1 MKKIEFES
9 EEQLDDFLYAGVHH
23 RVKNQ
28 FDVDRDINI
37 ELMKE
42 HGYFKKSDLEI
53 ARKIYYRKLNDPT
66 KNSIDS
72 YTELVK
78 YKNELEKEIEML
90 KGEK

>member
-9 EEQLDDFLYAGVHH
+9 EDAVKQFISSCVSWDGDLDYDKSVENA
-23 RVKNQ
+23 
-28 FDVDRDINI
+28 
-37 ELMKE
+37 KE
-42 HGYFKKSDLEI
+42 NGYIKKSDLEI
-53 ARKIYYRKLNDPT
+53 ARKTYYRKLNDPT

-78 YKNELEKEIEML
+78 YKNELEKEIRIL